1 MLGGIAMEIVEGTI
15 GLIGSRGLL
24 SGREQESPALEVGH
38 RQLRHIRVSEQ
49 LSKAIEAGKFGRV
62 LIWRGLSQGVVTRPF
77 VAAIEVD
84 GKIYKA
90 ERVLP
95 MTLIKILLWLMV
107 AVGIGSAAA
116 AVLGVAV
123 GAFVIGF
130 YMKNYMDFLRFGPAN
145 EPATP

>member
-1 MLGGIAMEIVEGTI
+1 MEIVEGTI
-15 GLIGSRGLL
+15 GLIGARGLL

-38 RQLRHIRVSEQ
+38 RQLRHIT
-49 LSKAIEAGKFGRV
+49 LSKHLSRAIKAGKFGRV

-90 ERVLP
+90 DRVLP
-95 MTLIKILLWLMV
+95 MTLIKVLLWMMV

-116 AVLGVAV
+116 PVLGVAV
-123 GAFVIGF
+123 AAFIIGF
-130 YMKNYMDFLRFGPAN
+130 YLKNYVDFLRFGHAN
-145 EPATP
+145 EAVIQ